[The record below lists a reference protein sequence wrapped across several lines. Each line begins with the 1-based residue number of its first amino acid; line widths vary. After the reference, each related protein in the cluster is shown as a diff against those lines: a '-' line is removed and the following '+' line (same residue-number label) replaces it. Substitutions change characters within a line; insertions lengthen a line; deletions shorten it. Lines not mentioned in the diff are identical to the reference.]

1 MERAPTF
8 RAVSIQGWHDL
19 TFLHWAYPPDVVQAL
34 LAPGLRVHTAE
45 GSAWVG
51 VTPFR
56 MHAVRPVGLPPV
68 PHLSSFPEVN
78 CRTYVQHP
86 NGTAGIWFF
95 SLDTPRLWII
105 AALRSMGLP
114 YMWARARM
122 GVDPPGQPV
131 ARRAAYLS
139 RRLLPRPGGSQAP
152 GMRVEVEVGRRLD
165 RPDPLAV
172 FLTARWWAF
181 TSRAGRLWQVPV
193 AHPDWPL
200 HRARAVVVD
209 VGALVRAA
217 GLPAPQAA
225 ALVHF
230 SPGVRTRLGLPRES

>member
-8 RAVSIQGWHDL
+8 RAVNIQGWHDL
-19 TFLHWAYPPDVVQAL
+19 TFLHWSYPAAVVQAL
-34 LAPGLRVHTAE
+34 LPPGLRVHTAE
-45 GSAWVG
+45 GCAWVG

-68 PHLSSFPEVN
+68 PHLSFFPEVN

-86 NGTAGIWFF
+86 NGTTGIWFF

-105 AALRSMGLP
+105 AALRSIGLP
-114 YMWARARM
+114 YMWARAEVA
-122 GVDPPGQPV
+122 VDPPGRSV
-131 ARRAAYLS
+131 ARRARYQS
-139 RRLLPRPGGSQAP
+139 HRLPVRSGPGAAGVRAA
-152 GMRVEVEVGRRLD
+152 VDVGRHLD
-165 RPDPLAV
+165 RPDPLTV

-200 HRARAVVVD
+200 YRARAVVVD
-209 VGALVRAA
+209 AGALLQAA
-217 GLPAPQAA
+217 GLPAPEAVP
-225 ALVHF
+225 LVHF
-230 SPGVRTRLGLPRES
+230 SPGVRTRLGLPRTS